1 MRGDKLASGVS
12 RLVGAAKL
20 HSDPG
25 AVYNPRYVAA
35 IEVKVLYK
43 LNDKIR
49 SFNRMFMCS
58 HASVL
63 HDGFCVLLCKFWQS
77 RCQDLHISHECL
89 CVSFLSQEKSVCYY
103 WRSVADREMDDRM
116 HHPPTINVRLYLCT
130 QLRFENVTFVS
141 RNDQEIVA
149 KWSKI
154 ASTNFLIRLS
164 LYGRW
169 F

>member
-1 MRGDKLASGVS
+1 MGVITAKMRGDKLASGVS

-63 HDGFCVLLCKFWQS
+63 HDGFCVLLCKF
-77 RCQDLHISHECL
+77 
-89 CVSFLSQEKSVCYY
+89 
-103 WRSVADREMDDRM
+103 
-116 HHPPTINVRLYLCT
+116 
-130 QLRFENVTFVS
+130 
-141 RNDQEIVA
+141 
-149 KWSKI
+149 
-154 ASTNFLIRLS
+154 
-164 LYGRW
+164 
-169 F
+169 